1 MWNAV
6 SYLHGYDTPTC
17 FDEQLFNVGA
27 QLADNYSTVYDYCND
42 TGQSAC
48 YQLMGSSL
56 ISFPEYRYPNP
67 LEFAEKGKIIPVKM
81 EMR

>member
-42 TGQSAC
+42 TGRVPA
-48 YQLMGSSL
+48 
-56 ISFPEYRYPNP
+56 IS
-67 LEFAEKGKIIPVKM
+67 
-81 EMR
+81 